1 MNKLILA
8 NHKMLLNFK
17 DIENYLNNLPN
28 NLDNVIFFPSTIF
41 IPYFKE
47 KKLNIGIQNISNY
60 ETGNYTGEVSAQQV
74 SSLDISYAL
83 VGHSETRNNLNDTN
97 NKINN
102 KIKLCI
108 KNNIIPVLCIGEDYN
123 EYTLNKTKDVI
134 KKELDECL
142 KGVEGTKLLI
152 AYEPIWKIGQDKL
165 LDVNEMQSIIIYIK
179 NIAKNYKFNDI
190 MVLYGGNVN
199 KENINNILNTS
210 IDGVLIGSAST
221 NINEFKKILEVTNK

>member
-97 NKINN
+97 NKTLVKALYLFNFNQPYIAYYNDGNILYKTEKYDQAIKKYQKALTKNPPQKRVCDIRINLSLAIIK
-102 KIKLCI
+102 KIDYTNYETAFNELEEA
-108 KNNIIPVLCIGEDYN
+108 KNNLYN
-123 EYTLNKTKDVI
+123 NNCASATDSSGNSQDAEKLEEEI
-134 KKELDECL
+134 KKR
-142 KGVEGTKLLI
+142 
-152 AYEPIWKIGQDKL
+152 
-165 LDVNEMQSIIIYIK
+165 N
-179 NIAKNYKFNDI
+179 
-190 MVLYGGNVN
+190 
-199 KENINNILNTS
+199 
-210 IDGVLIGSAST
+210 
-221 NINEFKKILEVTNK
+221 